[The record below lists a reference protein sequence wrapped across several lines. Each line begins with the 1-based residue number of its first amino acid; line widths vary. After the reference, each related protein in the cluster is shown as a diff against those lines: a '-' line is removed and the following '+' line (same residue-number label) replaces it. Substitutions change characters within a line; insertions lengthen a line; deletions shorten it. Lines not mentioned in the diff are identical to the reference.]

1 MGKPTEDGLIEVSNA
16 RLRSKS
22 LNVNW
27 LMSIEDARQKVE
39 TWRRNYNKDRP
50 QSALANLSPREFAA
64 SRAQPAATT
73 GTGRSTRLCDTPSR
87 LSTLRCMTDA
97 LMPKA

>member
-50 QSALANLSPREFAA
+50 QSALANLSPGNSLRPGLSLRPLLERGEAQGFATHH
-64 SRAQPAATT
+64 Q
-73 GTGRSTRLCDTPSR
+73 D
-87 LSTLRCMTDA
+87 
-97 LMPKA
+97 